1 MTKSDEYIWRVESY
15 LMKRYGVTEAQ
26 RMIDPLAWYINTG
39 RASATFLHNMY
50 DVQPYCIGKILA
62 KGGSYDDTVK
72 RIRKRLGLP
81 EISW

>member
-1 MTKSDEYIWRVESY
+1 MTKSDEYIYKVAHY
-15 LMKRYGVTEAQ
+15 LMGKYGVDAAW
-26 RMIDPLAWYINTG
+26 RMIDPLQWYINTG